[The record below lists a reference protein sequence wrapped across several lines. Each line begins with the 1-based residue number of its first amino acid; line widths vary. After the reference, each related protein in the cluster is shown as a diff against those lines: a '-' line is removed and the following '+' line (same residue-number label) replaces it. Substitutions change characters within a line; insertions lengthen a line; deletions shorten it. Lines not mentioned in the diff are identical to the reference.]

1 MPDPVTGV
9 TAGATLVGGAMGS
22 RASKKASQA
31 QERAAAES
39 TALQREMFERQIEL
53 QEPFR
58 QAGMAGQ
65 NELMRLLGIGGDAT
79 RAGYGELA
87 RPFGMEQFQVEP
99 GYGFRLSEG
108 MKALDRTAAA
118 RGGLLS
124 GATLKAA
131 QRYGQDLASQEYQN
145 AFNRYQIERAARL
158 APLQSL
164 FGAGQ
169 TTAQQM
175 GQAGQQFGAM
185 AGENM
190 MGGANA
196 RASGYVGAAN
206 AWNQA
211 LGGATNLYMQNALMS
226 RLMPGQTARGPSQL
240 PSPTIDQSPGAYR
253 GYGA

>member
-1 MPDPVTGV
+1 MAFV
-9 TAGATLVGGAMGS
+9 TAALVSAGANLIGGALG
-22 RASKKASQA
+22 ASAAKSAARS
-31 QERAAAES
+31 QERATAADI
-39 TALQREMFERQIEL
+39 ALKREMYEKDIEL

-58 QAGMAGQ
+58 QAGIAGQ

-87 RPFGMEQFQVEP
+87 RPFGMEQFKVEP

-131 QRYGQDLASQEYQN
+131 QRYGQDLASEEWQN

-158 APLQSL
+158 SPLQSL

-175 GQAGQQFGAM
+175 GQAGQQFGQS
-185 AGENM
+185 AGESIL
-190 MGGANA
+190 GAGNA

-211 LGGATNLYMQNALMS
+211 LGNIANTYMQNALLS
-226 RLMPGQTARGPSQL
+226 RRG
-240 PSPTIDQSPGAYR
+240 TQSSG
-253 GYGA
+253 GTKSVLEW

>member
-1 MPDPVTGV
+1 MLAG
-9 TAGATLVGGAMGS
+9 TAANLIGGAMGS
-22 RASKKASQA
+22 RAAKKASQA
-31 QERAAAES
+31 QERATNAAL
-39 TALQREMFERQIEL
+39 ALKREMYEKDIEL

-211 LGGATNLYMQNALMS
+211 LGNATNMYMQNAMMNQLQQQQRMQQLE
-226 RLMPGQTARGPSQL
+226 RELPLYVPTTRGVGVAPGG
-240 PSPTIDQSPGAYR
+240 G
-253 GYGA
+253 

>member
-22 RASKKASQA
+22 RASEKASQA
-31 QERAAAES
+31 QERATDAAL
-39 TALQREMFERQIEL
+39 ALKREMYEKDIEL

-124 GATLKAA
+124 GATLKGA
-131 QRYGQDLASQEYQN
+131 QRFGQNLASEEWQN

-175 GQAGQQFGAM
+175 GQAGQQFGQM
-185 AGENM
+185 AGEDM
-190 MGGANA
+190 LGGANA

-211 LGGATNLYMQNALMS
+211 LGGATNLYMQNALMNRMFTPPAPELEYFTPTAS
-226 RLMPGQTARGPSQL
+226 RRVGTAPGGR
-240 PSPTIDQSPGAYR
+240 
-253 GYGA
+253 

>member
-9 TAGATLVGGAMGS
+9 TAGANLIGGAMGS
-22 RASKKASQA
+22 RASKKAAQA
-31 QERAAAES
+31 QERATDAAL
-39 TALQREMFERQIEL
+39 ALKREMYEKDIEL

-58 QAGMAGQ
+58 QAGIAGQ

-124 GATLKAA
+124 GATLKGA
-131 QRYGQDLASQEYQN
+131 QRFGQNLASEEWQN

-175 GQAGQQFGAM
+175 GRAGQQFGAM
-185 AGENM
+185 AGEDM
-190 MGGANA
+190 LGGANA

-211 LGGATNLYMQNALMS
+211 LGGATNLYMQNALMNRLTPPAPQLEYFTPTAS
-226 RLMPGQTARGPSQL
+226 RRVGTAPGG
-240 PSPTIDQSPGAYR
+240 G
-253 GYGA
+253 